1 VFQYVGVILICVK
14 SAKLDTSEHY
24 KTLKYKRCKGMSKDN
39 NITDTCNT
47 FNEPCD
53 EVLQQE
59 EKSEIRLQLKNKSSF
74 CLYQK

>member
-1 VFQYVGVILICVK
+1 
-14 SAKLDTSEHY
+14 
-24 KTLKYKRCKGMSKDN
+24 MSKDN

-74 CLYQK
+74 CLYQKWWWKH

>member
-1 VFQYVGVILICVK
+1 
-14 SAKLDTSEHY
+14 
-24 KTLKYKRCKGMSKDN
+24 MSKDN
-39 NITDTCNT
+39 NITDTCNM